1 MESNKEINKFL
12 ETKLKL
18 LEIENQKL
26 QANIEANNRE
36 IEQIKMNSYI
46 MKKAASPLFIKNC

>member
-36 IEQIKMNSYI
+36 IEQIRLLLKSSGNDSY
-46 MKKAASPLFIKNC
+46 